1 MPYVDQVEVCVDGVP
16 TVAPSVC
23 QRVTGSVSLSL
34 HNGFNEL
41 LQTQST
47 RTCNYLKES
56 DSDIVSLVHLE
67 HTLSSFTRKQLSGPV
82 QTRGLVGPH
91 HMIGWTK
98 SCGRGGDKPSVWD
111 RNTDQVSP
119 ESHGPSFRAV
129 LTTRCVFVSV
139 ALYLSS
145 CFEQNCF
152 CYKEIMNLSFIMKIR

>member
-91 HMIGWTK
+91 HMIGWFSLRQEHRPGVTRVTWSFIQ
-98 SCGRGGDKPSVWD
+98 SC
-111 RNTDQVSP
+111 TDNKVCLCQCCV
-119 ESHGPSFRAV
+119 
-129 LTTRCVFVSV
+129 VFV
-139 ALYLSS
+139 
-145 CFEQNCF
+145 
-152 CYKEIMNLSFIMKIR
+152 IMF